1 MATKKKTELKPVAAP
16 AVDVAPAARWLAEV
30 KDAWPSPA
38 PKVKAKARQAEEA
51 GGKVAK
57 AAPQGDASTGK
68 MSDKAYAKEMKK
80 LHVELVK
87 LQQWV
92 VAKGLKVCIVFEGR
106 DGAGKGGTIKA
117 ITERVSP
124 RVFRVIALPAPTE
137 REKSQ
142 MYAQRYLPHL
152 PAAGEVVIFDRS
164 WYNRAGVERVM
175 GFCTEEQAQEFLTMV
190 PAFESLMIKSGIILL
205 KYWLEVSPE
214 EQTRRLAARI
224 NDGRKIWKLSPMDLK
239 SYDRWDDYT
248 KARDDMFAATDTD
261 AHPWNV
267 ARSEDKKRVRLN
279 VISHLLKHVPYKE
292 LPAEKDRIAQAQDR
306 PRQGVGASDPL
317 RARTLLI
324 PMLRPARP
332 RSDVAAQQN
341 RTP

>member
-1 MATKKKTELKPVAAP
+1 MGRRDDAVKAGPKAKSSVKPPKAAVVKLADKAAAP
-16 AVDVAPAARWLAEV
+16 AKKEKLAR
-30 KDAWPSPA
+30 
-38 PKVKAKARQAEEA
+38 
-51 GGKVAK
+51 
-57 AAPQGDASTGK
+57 
-68 MSDKAYAKEMKK
+68 KEYDRELKK

-87 LQQWV
+87 LQEWV
-92 VAKGLKVCIVFEGR
+92 KLKGLKVCVVFEGR

-175 GFCTEEQAQEFLTMV
+175 GFCSEETAQGFLQVVPLFEQLMV
-190 PAFESLMIKSGIILL
+190 KSGIILL

-214 EQTRRLAARI
+214 EQTRRLASRI
-224 NDGRKIWKLSPMDLK
+224 DDGRKIWKLSPMDLK

-248 KARDDMFAATDTD
+248 RARDEMFKATDSSW
-261 AHPWNV
+261 APWFV

-279 VISHLLKHVPYKE
+279 VISHLLKQVPYKAPSSPKVK
-292 LPAEKDRIAQAQDR
+292 LPKRRIGRYKAAEYPFKYVPERF
-306 PRQGVGASDPL
+306 
-317 RARTLLI
+317 
-324 PMLRPARP
+324 
-332 RSDVAAQQN
+332 
-341 RTP
+341 

>member
-1 MATKKKTELKPVAAP
+1 MTTARHERKAATPEAAP
-16 AVDVAPAARWLAEV
+16 AAEGA
-30 KDAWPSPA
+30 D
-38 PKVKAKARQAEEA
+38 VKATDGKAGPQ
-51 GGKVAK
+51 
-57 AAPQGDASTGK
+57 AAPGK
-68 MSDKAYAKEMKK
+68 LSQRDYERELKK

-92 VAKGLKVCIVFEGR
+92 QREGLKVCILFEGR

-175 GFCTEEQAQEFLTMV
+175 GFCSEDEARRFLQVVPLFEQLMV
-190 PAFESLMIKSGIILL
+190 KSGIILL

-214 EQTRRLAARI
+214 EQTRRLEGRI
-224 NDGRKIWKLSPMDLK
+224 EDGRKTWKLSPMDLR

-248 KARDDMFAATDTD
+248 RARDEMFAATDTSW
-261 AHPWNV
+261 APWFV

-279 VISHLLKHVPYKE
+279 LISHLLKQVPYKAVK
-292 LPAEKDRIAQAQDR
+292 AEKIKLPKRRIGR
-306 PRQGVGASDPL
+306 YK
-317 RARTLLI
+317 
-324 PMLRPARP
+324 
-332 RSDVAAQQN
+332 AADYPFKFIKE
-341 RTP
+341 RY

>member
-1 MATKKKTELKPVAAP
+1 MEKHMATKTVAAKK
-16 AVDVAPAARWLAEV
+16 APAG
-30 KDAWPSPA
+30 
-38 PKVKAKARQAEEA
+38 KAKKRGGAAAVAAAGKPEA
-51 GGKVAK
+51 
-57 AAPQGDASTGK
+57 AAPGAKISEKD
-68 MSDKAYAKEMKK
+68 YARELKK

-92 VAKGLKVCIVFEGR
+92 VHKGLKVCIVFEGR

-117 ITERVSP
+117 LTERVSP

-175 GFCTEEQAQEFLTMV
+175 GFCTEEQARQFLTMV
-190 PAFESLMIKSGIILL
+190 PLFEKLMVKSGVILL
-205 KYWLEVSPE
+205 KYWLEVSPH
-214 EQTRRLAARI
+214 EQTRRLEARI
-224 NDGRKIWKLSPMDLK
+224 HDGRKVWKLSPMDLK

-248 KARDDMFAATDTD
+248 KARDEMFAATDTGTE
-261 AHPWNV
+261 PWFV

-279 VISHLLKHVPYKE
+279 VINHLLKHIPYKTA
-292 LPAEKDRIAQAQDR
+292 PAEKVVLPKRKIGR
-306 PRQGVGASDPL
+306 YK
-317 RARTLLI
+317 
-324 PMLRPARP
+324 
-332 RSDVAAQQN
+332 AADYPFKYVPE
-341 RTP
+341 TF